1 MLLTVFM
8 NGIRCGVIEQDARG
22 DVTFV
27 YDENYLSGPDPTPL
41 SLSMPLALRRHRKRA
56 VVPFLD
62 GLITDNATARR
73 AIATRFG
80 VSENNPV
87 ALLSHIGADVAG
99 ALQILPEGVDSTDVG
114 VGTYRLLSDA
124 QVGGLLRG
132 AIEEYRDGR
141 SAGAGGR
148 FSLAGAQP
156 KIALLRTRRG
166 RWAEAEGATPTT
178 HILKPVAGQYRRLDI
193 VEHLTMR
200 AAAGLGLDVASSS
213 LATFD
218 GQATFVVER
227 YDRRRSGTRWLRV
240 HQEDLGQALGVA
252 PTKKYQRDDGGPGV
266 AEIARLCAGL
276 SKPAD
281 RSAAAEG
288 FYRALMFNTVA
299 MCTDA
304 HVKNYSLLLD
314 ADRVRLAPLYDLAT
328 FAPYQQAG
336 VPVRSAMKIGGEY
349 RFSAIG
355 PDQCLAA
362 ARQLGVEPDLAAG
375 IVLEL
380 RERMVG
386 AFEQARDTL
395 VAIDP
400 RTGDFARSVV
410 DAVATLPLVAR

>member
-1 MLLTVFM
+1 MMLIVYM
-8 NGIRCGVIEQDARG
+8 NGVRCGAIEQDARG
-22 DVTFV
+22 DVSFV
-27 YDENYLSGPDPTPL
+27 YDENYRAGTDPTPL

-56 VVPFLD
+56 IVPFLD
-62 GLITDNATARR
+62 GLITDKATARQ
-73 AIATRFG
+73 ATATRFG
-80 VSENNPV
+80 VSANKPV

-99 ALQILPEGVDSTDVG
+99 ALQVLPDGVDSTDAG
-114 VGTYRLLSDA
+114 TGTYRLLSDE

-156 KIALLRTRRG
+156 KIALLRTQRG

-178 HILKPVAGQYRRLDI
+178 HILKPVAGEYRRLDI
-193 VEHLTMR
+193 VEHLTMQ
-200 AAAGLGLDVASSS
+200 AAAVLGLGVARST

-227 YDRRRSGTRWLRV
+227 YDRRRSGTGWIRL

-276 SKPAD
+276 PNMAD
-281 RSAAAEG
+281 RSAVAEA
-288 FYRALMFNTVA
+288 FFRALMFNTVA

-304 HVKNYSLLLD
+304 HVKNYSLLLE

-328 FAPYQQAG
+328 FAPYQRPGA
-336 VPVRSAMKIGGEY
+336 VIRSAMKVGGEY

-355 PDQCLAA
+355 PNQCLAA
-362 ARQLGVEPDLAAG
+362 ARQLGVDLDLAAG
-375 IVLEL
+375 IIQDL
-380 RERMVG
+380 RKGMVG
-386 AFEQARDTL
+386 AFEHARDNVVTL
-395 VAIDP
+395 DP
-400 RTGDFARSVV
+400 RAAEFAGSVV
-410 DAVATLPLVAR
+410 DAVATLPLVTP